1 MKIYANCTVFDLI
14 KRKTCQTSCLK
25 LFRDSDKICV
35 QQYSLLRNSRHP
47 IQQWPPLRQFA
58 WWPPD
63 VDLFQVFMTKSSKLT
78 RCILI
83 TKQMCCG
90 KRGKHSGG
98 ENRKYFWAK
107 RKILELWTKNEKYWS
122 EKNPVEKN
130 KKERLWYSQRGRS
143 VRKFD
148 RMIAERYIE
157 RKQKENMELFVSL
170 LQIFLSHQGITLH
183 FNWIWI

>member
-1 MKIYANCTVFDLI
+1 MQTVQSLIWSKGKLVKQVVWNCFVIQI
-14 KRKTCQTSCLK
+14 KFVCNNTACWEIPGILYCSVLH
-25 LFRDSDKICV
+25 FA
-35 QQYSLLRNSRHP
+35 SLLGAPQMWTSFKSSW
-47 IQQWPPLRQFA
+47 Q
-58 WWPPD
+58 
-63 VDLFQVFMTKSSKLT
+63 KSSKLT

-83 TKQMCCG
+83 TKQMCFG
-90 KRGKHSGG
+90 KRGKYSGG
-98 ENRKYFWAK
+98 KNRKYFFGK
-107 RKILELWTKNEKYWS
+107 RKILELWTKNEKYLS

-170 LQIFLSHQGITLH
+170 LQIFILHQGITLH
-183 FNWIWI
+183 YN